1 MILKRIKEAERLY
14 RVSNDAAH
22 AMWVGLMHAQD
33 EEVIATDF
41 EGSEKL
47 DEITRLVDLVRDKY
61 TRLSGAQDAL
71 HSVAIAS

>member
-1 MILKRIKEAERLY
+1 MILKRIKEMERLY

-22 AMWVGLMHAQD
+22 AMWVALMQAQTA
-33 EEVIATDF
+33 EVVATDF

-61 TRLSGAQDAL
+61 TRLSGVQDAL
-71 HSVAIAS
+71 YSVAQAS